1 MAAAGRRRRA
11 FTPAWKKIAAV
22 AEKELQWSLTAN
34 AGVQYDFTRR
44 TALYFEP
51 GVSYYLTETALRTA
65 RTVSPVNLSL
75 QLGVRLTY

>member
-1 MAAAGRRRRA
+1 MVEKCLYAKFGSES
-11 FTPAWKKIAAV
+11 V

-51 GVSYYLTETALRTA
+51 GVSYYLTGNRVADGPDGFAGQFVFAVGRASDLLR
-65 RTVSPVNLSL
+65 RF
-75 QLGVRLTY
+75 R

>member
-1 MAAAGRRRRA
+1 M
-11 FTPAWKKIAAV
+11 
-22 AEKELQWSLTAN
+22 SLTAN